1 MKNTLPMRLSRSS
14 DRHVLFGVCGGLA
27 DYFGWSA
34 NLLRAA
40 FALFAVFGVGMPVL
54 GYAILALLMPS
65 ED

>member
-1 MKNTLPMRLSRSS
+1 MNLSRSS
-14 DRHVLFGVCGGLA
+14 DRRILFGVCGGLA

-40 FALFAVFGVGMPVL
+40 FALFAFFGVGMPIL
-54 GYAILALLMPS
+54 GYALLAILMPS